1 MHTVFI
7 FKILISPMILMM
19 PKKYNHGFTA
29 LISIVLLA
37 SGTLAFALVTMI
49 HTYSYVDRVM
59 RRELRIQSH
68 LSLEGCLESIH
79 LMFRKD
85 VYIKGI
91 VIIREFGC
99 QASIENNY
107 DGNVTISAT
116 SSISGVTTSA
126 SSVKM

>member
-1 MHTVFI
+1 
-7 FKILISPMILMM
+7 M